1 MTAQILSG
9 VIVGVAVAV
18 IGTIAAHLLTKRQ
31 LAAWERVMQLRHRD
45 DRIALYKTFLAN
57 ARTATESRTAAEK
70 EDATEAI
77 LRLREAHLRVR
88 EDAAGI
94 ELLGSEEVSSAAVE
108 LFHHTAS
115 IMRLEVDRQAAK
127 AEGNYEAAERHRADK
142 LRLEP
147 EFRKRR
153 VAFVVAVREELGVD
167 VGRGPEEAEG

>member
-1 MTAQILSG
+1 MQILSG

-31 LAAWERVMQLRHRD
+31 LAAWDRETQLRHRD
-45 DRIALYKTFLAN
+45 DRVALYKTFLAN
-57 ARTATESRTAAEK
+57 ARTATDSRTAAGK
-70 EDATEAI
+70 EDATEAF
-77 LRLREAHLRVR
+77 LRLR

-94 ELLGSEEVSSAAVE
+94 ELLGSEEVSSVAVD
-108 LFHHTAS
+108 LFHHTAR

-153 VAFVVAVREELGVD
+153 VAFVLAVREELGVD
-167 VGRGPEEAEG
+167 VGREPEEDEG